1 MFKNRLF
8 SLVLAALLL
17 PVATANA
24 ATILV
29 FGQQGETLTMTGTN
43 DGAGTTTITG
53 EDILVDISGFFAG
66 GTPILGVYFNFTATS
81 DGAAAPVGDNV
92 FQSYDSGSF
101 SFTSGAG
108 GTGTNYLSGTFDDA
122 LFGSGDS
129 FGLSASTA
137 GGDTISY
144 TSDFATAFFP
154 TLGLSLSFTS
164 VTPPLSIFNG
174 SVASFNASI
183 AGNFSAD
190 RVERDIPV
198 PEPGSMFLLGSGLV
212 GLAASARRRLRKKSE
227 Q

>member
-8 SLVLAALLL
+8 SLVIAALLL

-29 FGQQGETLTMTGTN
+29 FGQQGEALTMEGVN
-43 DGAGTTTITG
+43 DGAGTTTITA
-53 EDILVDISGFFAG
+53 DDVLVDVTGFFAG
-66 GTPILGVYFNFTATS
+66 GTPILGVYFNFTATNT
-81 DGAAAPVGDNV
+81 DAAQDLGGD
-92 FQSYDSGSF
+92 FLQHYEGEF

-108 GTGTNYLSGTFDDA
+108 GTGTNYLSGTFTDA
-122 LFGSGDS
+122 LFGSGDA
-129 FGLSASTA
+129 FGITASTA
-137 GGDTISY
+137 GGDTI
-144 TSDFATAFFP
+144 TFDSDFATAFFP
-154 TLGLSLSFTS
+154 TLGLSLSFVS
-164 VTPPLSIFNG
+164 VTPPLSIVNG
-174 SVASFNASI
+174 SIASFNASI
-183 AGNFSAD
+183 SGNFSAD